1 MIDRQNKEN
10 NWKRW
15 FLVLLG
21 INLFILIGMIW
32 LIFAPASQS
41 DLPNMENTKQNEAE
55 FTVSSTK
62 QNVNQ
67 LISSYLATLPKNK
80 ALHYS
85 LTLKDDVELQGAVF
99 AFNRKIPLTATF
111 EPLVQENGDLILRQK
126 SLALGK
132 LELPNKAVLAYVR
145 DNYPM
150 PEWVKVDPVKEDIY
164 VAVTKMETK
173 SNFKIKAKQIDLARD
188 QLVFTFTVPND
199 ALNFQK

>member
-1 MIDRQNKEN
+1 MIDRQNKET

-21 INLFILIGMIW
+21 INFFILIGMIW

-67 LISSYLATLPKNK
+67 LISSYLTTLPKNK

-111 EPLVQENGDLILRQK
+111 EPLVQKNGDLILRQK

-150 PEWVKVDPVKEDIY
+150 PEWVKVDPVREDIY

-188 QLVFTFTVPND
+188 QLVFTFTVPNN

>member
-1 MIDRQNKEN
+1 MADKQHTQT

-15 FLVLLG
+15 FWVLLG
-21 INLFILIGMIW
+21 INLLVLVGLLV
-32 LIFAPASQS
+32 LIFTPAAPPH
-41 DLPNMENTKQNEAE
+41 LPDGEKTRQAGPE

-67 LISSYLATLPKNK
+67 LISSYLATLPQNK

-85 LTLKDDVELQGAVF
+85 LLLTDDVELRGAVL

-111 EPLVQENGDLILRQK
+111 TPIVQENGDLILRQK
-126 SLALGK
+126 TLALGRM
-132 LELPNKAVLAYVR
+132 ELPNKAVLAYVR

-150 PEWVKVDPVKEDIY
+150 PEWVRVDPVKEEIY

-173 SNFKIKAKQIDLARD
+173 SNFRIKAKQIDLAHD
-188 QLVFTFTVPND
+188 QLVFTITVPNE
-199 ALNFQK
+199 ALRFSK